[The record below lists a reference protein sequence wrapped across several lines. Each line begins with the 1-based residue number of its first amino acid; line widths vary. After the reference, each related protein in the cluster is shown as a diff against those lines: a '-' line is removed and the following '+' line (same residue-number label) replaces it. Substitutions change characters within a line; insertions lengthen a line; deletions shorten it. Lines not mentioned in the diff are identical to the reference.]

1 MEILQQI
8 FELCV
13 IPLLGVL
20 TTYLVK
26 LIRKKNKELDEK
38 VSNNISRK
46 YIDMLADTITNCVV
60 STNQTYVDALKE
72 ANAFDKEAQKK
83 AFELTY
89 NKIMNVLTEDAKEY
103 LEVKKIDKDKE
114 KENNIIYYN
123 FKKAVGDFPV
133 EKKIDKQVNL
143 LFYNGYTAKEISS
156 YVGLTERQINYIVK
170 KSKIY
175 KRRLVPWIIMKIFM
189 KLIQKMLL

>member
-13 IPLLGVL
+13 IPLLGIL

-26 LIRKKNKELDEK
+26 LIRKKNEELDAK
-38 VSNNISRK
+38 VSKEVSKK
-46 YIDMLADTITNCVV
+46 YIDMLADTITDCVI
-60 STNQTYVDALKE
+60 STNQTYVDALKS

-103 LEVKKIDKDKE
+103 LTTIYGDLEIYITTKIESEVKLYKE
-114 KENNIIYYN
+114 
-123 FKKAVGDFPV
+123 A
-133 EKKIDKQVNL
+133 
-143 LFYNGYTAKEISS
+143 
-156 YVGLTERQINYIVK
+156 
-170 KSKIY
+170 
-175 KRRLVPWIIMKIFM
+175 
-189 KLIQKMLL
+189 

>member
-13 IPLLGVL
+13 VPLLGIL

-26 LIRKKNKELDEK
+26 LIRKKNEELDAK
-38 VSNNISRK
+38 VSKEVSKK
-46 YIDMLADTITNCVV
+46 YIDMLADTITDCVI

-72 ANAFDKEAQKK
+72 ANAFNKEAQKK

-103 LEVKKIDKDKE
+103 LTTIYGDLEIYITTKIESEVKLYKE
-114 KENNIIYYN
+114 
-123 FKKAVGDFPV
+123 A
-133 EKKIDKQVNL
+133 
-143 LFYNGYTAKEISS
+143 
-156 YVGLTERQINYIVK
+156 
-170 KSKIY
+170 
-175 KRRLVPWIIMKIFM
+175 
-189 KLIQKMLL
+189 

>member
-13 IPLLGVL
+13 IPLLGIL

-26 LIRKKNKELDEK
+26 LIRKKNEELDAK
-38 VSNNISRK
+38 VSKEVSRK
-46 YIDMLADTITNCVV
+46 YIDMLADTITDCVI
-60 STNQTYVDALKE
+60 STNQTYVDALKD

-103 LEVKKIDKDKE
+103 LTTIYGDLEIYITTKIESEVKLYKE
-114 KENNIIYYN
+114 
-123 FKKAVGDFPV
+123 A
-133 EKKIDKQVNL
+133 
-143 LFYNGYTAKEISS
+143 
-156 YVGLTERQINYIVK
+156 
-170 KSKIY
+170 
-175 KRRLVPWIIMKIFM
+175 
-189 KLIQKMLL
+189 

>member
-13 IPLLGVL
+13 IPLLGIL

-38 VSNNISRK
+38 VSKEVSRK
-46 YIDMLADTITNCVV
+46 YIDMLADTITDCVV
-60 STNQTYVDALKE
+60 STNQTYVDALKA

-103 LEVKKIDKDKE
+103 LTTVYGDLEIYITTKIESEVKFYKE
-114 KENNIIYYN
+114 AG
-123 FKKAVGDFPV
+123 KK
-133 EKKIDKQVNL
+133 
-143 LFYNGYTAKEISS
+143 
-156 YVGLTERQINYIVK
+156 
-170 KSKIY
+170 
-175 KRRLVPWIIMKIFM
+175 
-189 KLIQKMLL
+189 

>member
-13 IPLLGVL
+13 IPLLGIL

-26 LIRKKNKELDEK
+26 LIRKQNKELDAK
-38 VSNNISRK
+38 VSKEVSKK
-46 YIDMLADTITNCVV
+46 YIDMLADTITDCVV

-103 LEVKKIDKDKE
+103 LTTIYGDLEIYITTKIESEVKLYKE
-114 KENNIIYYN
+114 
-123 FKKAVGDFPV
+123 A
-133 EKKIDKQVNL
+133 
-143 LFYNGYTAKEISS
+143 
-156 YVGLTERQINYIVK
+156 
-170 KSKIY
+170 
-175 KRRLVPWIIMKIFM
+175 
-189 KLIQKMLL
+189 

>member
-13 IPLLGVL
+13 VPLLGIL

-38 VSNNISRK
+38 VSKEVSRK
-46 YIDMLADTITNCVV
+46 YIDMLADTITDCVV
-60 STNQTYVDALKE
+60 STNQTYVDALKA
-72 ANAFDKEAQKK
+72 ANAFDKEAQEK

-103 LEVKKIDKDKE
+103 LTTIYGDLEIYITTKIESEVKFYKE
-114 KENNIIYYN
+114 
-123 FKKAVGDFPV
+123 V
-133 EKKIDKQVNL
+133 
-143 LFYNGYTAKEISS
+143 
-156 YVGLTERQINYIVK
+156 
-170 KSKIY
+170 
-175 KRRLVPWIIMKIFM
+175 
-189 KLIQKMLL
+189 

>member
-13 IPLLGVL
+13 IPLLGIL

-38 VSNNISRK
+38 VSKEVSRK
-46 YIDMLADTITNCVV
+46 YINMLADTITDCVV

-72 ANAFDKEAQKK
+72 SNAFDKEAQKK

-89 NKIMNVLTEDAKEY
+89 NKIMNILTEDAKEY
-103 LEVKKIDKDKE
+103 LTTIYGDLEIYITTKIESEIKFYKE
-114 KENNIIYYN
+114 
-123 FKKAVGDFPV
+123 A
-133 EKKIDKQVNL
+133 
-143 LFYNGYTAKEISS
+143 
-156 YVGLTERQINYIVK
+156 
-170 KSKIY
+170 
-175 KRRLVPWIIMKIFM
+175 
-189 KLIQKMLL
+189 

>member
-13 IPLLGVL
+13 IPLLGIL

-38 VSNNISRK
+38 VSNKISKK
-46 YIDMLADTITNCVV
+46 YIDMLADTITDCVV

-103 LEVKKIDKDKE
+103 LTTIYGDLEIYITTKIESEVKLYKE
-114 KENNIIYYN
+114 
-123 FKKAVGDFPV
+123 A
-133 EKKIDKQVNL
+133 
-143 LFYNGYTAKEISS
+143 
-156 YVGLTERQINYIVK
+156 
-170 KSKIY
+170 
-175 KRRLVPWIIMKIFM
+175 
-189 KLIQKMLL
+189 

>member
-13 IPLLGVL
+13 IPLLGIL

-38 VSNNISRK
+38 VSKEVSRK

-103 LEVKKIDKDKE
+103 LTTIYGDLEIYITTKIESEVKLYKE
-114 KENNIIYYN
+114 
-123 FKKAVGDFPV
+123 A
-133 EKKIDKQVNL
+133 
-143 LFYNGYTAKEISS
+143 
-156 YVGLTERQINYIVK
+156 
-170 KSKIY
+170 
-175 KRRLVPWIIMKIFM
+175 
-189 KLIQKMLL
+189 

>member
-13 IPLLGVL
+13 IPLLGIL

-38 VSNNISRK
+38 VSNKISKK
-46 YIDMLADTITNCVV
+46 YIDMLADTITDCVV

-103 LEVKKIDKDKE
+103 LTTVYGDLEIYITTKIESEVKLYKE
-114 KENNIIYYN
+114 
-123 FKKAVGDFPV
+123 A
-133 EKKIDKQVNL
+133 
-143 LFYNGYTAKEISS
+143 
-156 YVGLTERQINYIVK
+156 
-170 KSKIY
+170 
-175 KRRLVPWIIMKIFM
+175 
-189 KLIQKMLL
+189 

>member
-13 IPLLGVL
+13 VPLLGIL

-26 LIRKKNKELDEK
+26 LIRKKNEELDAK
-38 VSNNISRK
+38 VSKEVSKK
-46 YIDMLADTITNCVV
+46 YIDMLADTITDCVV
-60 STNQTYVDALKE
+60 STNQTYVDALKA

-103 LEVKKIDKDKE
+103 LTTIYGDLEIYITTKIESEVKLYKE
-114 KENNIIYYN
+114 
-123 FKKAVGDFPV
+123 A
-133 EKKIDKQVNL
+133 
-143 LFYNGYTAKEISS
+143 
-156 YVGLTERQINYIVK
+156 
-170 KSKIY
+170 
-175 KRRLVPWIIMKIFM
+175 
-189 KLIQKMLL
+189 

>member
-38 VSNNISRK
+38 VSNKISKK
-46 YIDMLADTITNCVV
+46 YIDMLADTITDCVI

-103 LEVKKIDKDKE
+103 LTTIYGDLEIYITTKIESEVKLYKE
-114 KENNIIYYN
+114 
-123 FKKAVGDFPV
+123 A
-133 EKKIDKQVNL
+133 
-143 LFYNGYTAKEISS
+143 
-156 YVGLTERQINYIVK
+156 
-170 KSKIY
+170 
-175 KRRLVPWIIMKIFM
+175 
-189 KLIQKMLL
+189 

>member
-13 IPLLGVL
+13 IPLLGIL

-26 LIRKKNKELDEK
+26 LIRKKNKELDAK
-38 VSNNISRK
+38 VSKEVSKK
-46 YIDMLADTITNCVV
+46 YIDMLANTITDCVI

-103 LEVKKIDKDKE
+103 LTTIYGDLEIYITTKIESEVKLYKE
-114 KENNIIYYN
+114 
-123 FKKAVGDFPV
+123 A
-133 EKKIDKQVNL
+133 
-143 LFYNGYTAKEISS
+143 
-156 YVGLTERQINYIVK
+156 
-170 KSKIY
+170 
-175 KRRLVPWIIMKIFM
+175 
-189 KLIQKMLL
+189 

>member
-13 IPLLGVL
+13 VPLLGIL

-26 LIRKKNKELDEK
+26 LIRKKNEELDAK
-38 VSNNISRK
+38 VSKEVSKK
-46 YIDMLADTITNCVV
+46 YIDMLADTITDCVI

-103 LEVKKIDKDKE
+103 LTTVYGDLEIYITTKIESEVKSYKE
-114 KENNIIYYN
+114 
-123 FKKAVGDFPV
+123 A
-133 EKKIDKQVNL
+133 
-143 LFYNGYTAKEISS
+143 
-156 YVGLTERQINYIVK
+156 
-170 KSKIY
+170 
-175 KRRLVPWIIMKIFM
+175 
-189 KLIQKMLL
+189 

>member
-13 IPLLGVL
+13 IPLLGIL

-38 VSNNISRK
+38 VSNKISRK
-46 YIDMLADTITNCVV
+46 YIDMLADTITDCVV

-103 LEVKKIDKDKE
+103 LTTVYGDLEIYITTKIESEVKLYKE
-114 KENNIIYYN
+114 
-123 FKKAVGDFPV
+123 A
-133 EKKIDKQVNL
+133 
-143 LFYNGYTAKEISS
+143 
-156 YVGLTERQINYIVK
+156 
-170 KSKIY
+170 
-175 KRRLVPWIIMKIFM
+175 
-189 KLIQKMLL
+189 

>member
-13 IPLLGVL
+13 IPLLGIL

-26 LIRKKNKELDEK
+26 LIRKKNEELDAK
-38 VSNNISRK
+38 VSKEVSKK
-46 YIDMLADTITNCVV
+46 YIDMLADTITDCVV

-103 LEVKKIDKDKE
+103 LTTVYGDLEIYITTKIESEVKTYKE
-114 KENNIIYYN
+114 
-123 FKKAVGDFPV
+123 A
-133 EKKIDKQVNL
+133 
-143 LFYNGYTAKEISS
+143 
-156 YVGLTERQINYIVK
+156 
-170 KSKIY
+170 
-175 KRRLVPWIIMKIFM
+175 
-189 KLIQKMLL
+189 

>member
-13 IPLLGVL
+13 ITLLGIL

-26 LIRKKNKELDEK
+26 LIRKKNKELDAK
-38 VSNNISRK
+38 VSKEVSKK
-46 YIDMLADTITNCVV
+46 YIDMLADTITDCVV

-103 LEVKKIDKDKE
+103 LTTVYGDLEIYITTKIESEVKLYKE
-114 KENNIIYYN
+114 
-123 FKKAVGDFPV
+123 A
-133 EKKIDKQVNL
+133 
-143 LFYNGYTAKEISS
+143 
-156 YVGLTERQINYIVK
+156 
-170 KSKIY
+170 
-175 KRRLVPWIIMKIFM
+175 
-189 KLIQKMLL
+189 

>member
-13 IPLLGVL
+13 IPLLGIL

-38 VSNNISRK
+38 VSNNISKK
-46 YIDMLADTITNCVV
+46 YIDMLADTITDCVI

-103 LEVKKIDKDKE
+103 LTTIYGDLEIYITTKIESEVKLYKE
-114 KENNIIYYN
+114 
-123 FKKAVGDFPV
+123 A
-133 EKKIDKQVNL
+133 
-143 LFYNGYTAKEISS
+143 
-156 YVGLTERQINYIVK
+156 
-170 KSKIY
+170 
-175 KRRLVPWIIMKIFM
+175 
-189 KLIQKMLL
+189 

>member
-13 IPLLGVL
+13 IPLLGIL

-38 VSNNISRK
+38 VSKEVSKK
-46 YIDMLADTITNCVV
+46 YIDMLADTITDCVI

-103 LEVKKIDKDKE
+103 LTTIYGDLEIYITTKIESEVKLYKE
-114 KENNIIYYN
+114 
-123 FKKAVGDFPV
+123 A
-133 EKKIDKQVNL
+133 
-143 LFYNGYTAKEISS
+143 
-156 YVGLTERQINYIVK
+156 
-170 KSKIY
+170 
-175 KRRLVPWIIMKIFM
+175 
-189 KLIQKMLL
+189 

>member
-13 IPLLGVL
+13 IPLLGIL

-26 LIRKKNKELDEK
+26 LIRKKNEELDAK
-38 VSNNISRK
+38 VSKEVSKK
-46 YIDMLADTITNCVV
+46 YIDMLADTITDCVI

-103 LEVKKIDKDKE
+103 LTTVYGDLEIYITTKIESEVKTYKE
-114 KENNIIYYN
+114 
-123 FKKAVGDFPV
+123 A
-133 EKKIDKQVNL
+133 
-143 LFYNGYTAKEISS
+143 
-156 YVGLTERQINYIVK
+156 
-170 KSKIY
+170 
-175 KRRLVPWIIMKIFM
+175 
-189 KLIQKMLL
+189 

>member
-26 LIRKKNKELDEK
+26 LIRKKNEELDAK
-38 VSNNISRK
+38 VSKEVSKK
-46 YIDMLADTITNCVV
+46 YIDMLADTITDCVI

-89 NKIMNVLTEDAKEY
+89 NKIMNILTEDAKEY
-103 LEVKKIDKDKE
+103 LTTIYCDLEIYITTKIESEVKLYKE
-114 KENNIIYYN
+114 
-123 FKKAVGDFPV
+123 A
-133 EKKIDKQVNL
+133 
-143 LFYNGYTAKEISS
+143 
-156 YVGLTERQINYIVK
+156 
-170 KSKIY
+170 
-175 KRRLVPWIIMKIFM
+175 
-189 KLIQKMLL
+189 

>member
-13 IPLLGVL
+13 IPLLGIL

-89 NKIMNVLTEDAKEY
+89 NKIMNVLTEEAKEY
-103 LEVKKIDKDKE
+103 LTAIYGDLEIYITTKIESEVKLYKE
-114 KENNIIYYN
+114 
-123 FKKAVGDFPV
+123 A
-133 EKKIDKQVNL
+133 
-143 LFYNGYTAKEISS
+143 
-156 YVGLTERQINYIVK
+156 
-170 KSKIY
+170 
-175 KRRLVPWIIMKIFM
+175 
-189 KLIQKMLL
+189 

>member
-13 IPLLGVL
+13 IPLLGIL

-26 LIRKKNKELDEK
+26 LIRKKNEELDAK
-38 VSNNISRK
+38 VNKEVSKK
-46 YIDMLADTITNCVV
+46 YIDMLADTITDCVI

-103 LEVKKIDKDKE
+103 LTTVYGDLEIYITTKIESEVKTYKE
-114 KENNIIYYN
+114 
-123 FKKAVGDFPV
+123 A
-133 EKKIDKQVNL
+133 
-143 LFYNGYTAKEISS
+143 
-156 YVGLTERQINYIVK
+156 
-170 KSKIY
+170 
-175 KRRLVPWIIMKIFM
+175 
-189 KLIQKMLL
+189 

>member
-13 IPLLGVL
+13 VPLLGIL

-26 LIRKKNKELDEK
+26 LIRKKNKELDTK
-38 VSNNISRK
+38 VSKEVSKK
-46 YIDMLADTITNCVV
+46 YIDMLADTITDCVV
-60 STNQTYVDALKE
+60 STNQTYVDALKS

-103 LEVKKIDKDKE
+103 LTTIYGDLEIYITTKIESEVKLYKE
-114 KENNIIYYN
+114 
-123 FKKAVGDFPV
+123 A
-133 EKKIDKQVNL
+133 
-143 LFYNGYTAKEISS
+143 
-156 YVGLTERQINYIVK
+156 
-170 KSKIY
+170 
-175 KRRLVPWIIMKIFM
+175 
-189 KLIQKMLL
+189 

>member
-13 IPLLGVL
+13 VPLLGIL

-38 VSNNISRK
+38 VSKEVSKK
-46 YIDMLADTITNCVV
+46 YIDMLADTITDCVI
-60 STNQTYVDALKE
+60 STNQTYVDALKA

-103 LEVKKIDKDKE
+103 LTTIYGDLEIYITTKIESEVKLYKE
-114 KENNIIYYN
+114 
-123 FKKAVGDFPV
+123 A
-133 EKKIDKQVNL
+133 
-143 LFYNGYTAKEISS
+143 
-156 YVGLTERQINYIVK
+156 
-170 KSKIY
+170 
-175 KRRLVPWIIMKIFM
+175 
-189 KLIQKMLL
+189 

>member
-13 IPLLGVL
+13 IPLLGIL
-20 TTYLVK
+20 TAYLVK

-38 VSNNISRK
+38 VSKEVSRK
-46 YIDMLADTITNCVV
+46 YIDMLADTITDCVV

-103 LEVKKIDKDKE
+103 LTTIYGDLEIYITTKIESEVKFCKE
-114 KENNIIYYN
+114 
-123 FKKAVGDFPV
+123 A
-133 EKKIDKQVNL
+133 
-143 LFYNGYTAKEISS
+143 
-156 YVGLTERQINYIVK
+156 
-170 KSKIY
+170 
-175 KRRLVPWIIMKIFM
+175 
-189 KLIQKMLL
+189 

>member
-13 IPLLGVL
+13 IPLLGIL

-26 LIRKKNKELDEK
+26 LIRKKNKELDAK
-38 VSNNISRK
+38 VSKEVSRK
-46 YIDMLADTITNCVV
+46 YINMLADTITDCVI

-103 LEVKKIDKDKE
+103 LTTIYGDLEIYITTKIESEVKLYKE
-114 KENNIIYYN
+114 
-123 FKKAVGDFPV
+123 A
-133 EKKIDKQVNL
+133 
-143 LFYNGYTAKEISS
+143 
-156 YVGLTERQINYIVK
+156 
-170 KSKIY
+170 
-175 KRRLVPWIIMKIFM
+175 
-189 KLIQKMLL
+189 

>member
-13 IPLLGVL
+13 VPLLGIL

-38 VSNNISRK
+38 VSNKISKK
-46 YIDMLADTITNCVV
+46 YIDMLADTITDCVV

-103 LEVKKIDKDKE
+103 LTTIYGDLEIYITTKIESEVKTYKE
-114 KENNIIYYN
+114 
-123 FKKAVGDFPV
+123 A
-133 EKKIDKQVNL
+133 
-143 LFYNGYTAKEISS
+143 
-156 YVGLTERQINYIVK
+156 
-170 KSKIY
+170 
-175 KRRLVPWIIMKIFM
+175 
-189 KLIQKMLL
+189 

>member
-13 IPLLGVL
+13 VPLLGIL

-38 VSNNISRK
+38 VSKEVSRK
-46 YIDMLADTITNCVV
+46 YIDMLADTITDCVI
-60 STNQTYVDALKE
+60 STNQTYVDALKA
-72 ANAFDKEAQKK
+72 ANAFDKEAQEK

-103 LEVKKIDKDKE
+103 LTTIYGDLEIYITTKIESEVKLYKE
-114 KENNIIYYN
+114 
-123 FKKAVGDFPV
+123 A
-133 EKKIDKQVNL
+133 
-143 LFYNGYTAKEISS
+143 
-156 YVGLTERQINYIVK
+156 
-170 KSKIY
+170 
-175 KRRLVPWIIMKIFM
+175 
-189 KLIQKMLL
+189 

>member
-13 IPLLGVL
+13 IPLLGIL

-38 VSNNISRK
+38 VSKEVSRK
-46 YIDMLADTITNCVV
+46 YIDMLADTITDCVIA
-60 STNQTYVDALKE
+60 THQTYVDALKE

-89 NKIMNVLTEDAKEY
+89 NKIMNILTEDAKEY
-103 LEVKKIDKDKE
+103 LTTIYGDLEIYITTKIESEVKLYKE
-114 KENNIIYYN
+114 
-123 FKKAVGDFPV
+123 V
-133 EKKIDKQVNL
+133 
-143 LFYNGYTAKEISS
+143 
-156 YVGLTERQINYIVK
+156 
-170 KSKIY
+170 
-175 KRRLVPWIIMKIFM
+175 
-189 KLIQKMLL
+189 

>member
-13 IPLLGVL
+13 VPLLGIL

-26 LIRKKNKELDEK
+26 LIRKKNEELDAK
-38 VSNNISRK
+38 VSKEVSKK
-46 YIDMLADTITNCVV
+46 YIDMLADTITDCVI

-103 LEVKKIDKDKE
+103 LTTVYGDLEIYITTKIESEVKLYKE
-114 KENNIIYYN
+114 
-123 FKKAVGDFPV
+123 A
-133 EKKIDKQVNL
+133 
-143 LFYNGYTAKEISS
+143 
-156 YVGLTERQINYIVK
+156 
-170 KSKIY
+170 
-175 KRRLVPWIIMKIFM
+175 
-189 KLIQKMLL
+189 

>member
-13 IPLLGVL
+13 VPLLGIL

-38 VSNNISRK
+38 VSKEVSRK
-46 YIDMLADTITNCVV
+46 YIDMLADTITDCVV
-60 STNQTYVDALKE
+60 STNQTYVDALKA
-72 ANAFDKEAQKK
+72 ANAFDKEAQEK

-103 LEVKKIDKDKE
+103 LTTIYGDLEIYITTKIESEVKLYKE
-114 KENNIIYYN
+114 
-123 FKKAVGDFPV
+123 A
-133 EKKIDKQVNL
+133 
-143 LFYNGYTAKEISS
+143 
-156 YVGLTERQINYIVK
+156 
-170 KSKIY
+170 
-175 KRRLVPWIIMKIFM
+175 
-189 KLIQKMLL
+189 

>member
-13 IPLLGVL
+13 IPLLGIL

-26 LIRKKNKELDEK
+26 LIRKKNEELDAK
-38 VSNNISRK
+38 VSKEVSRK
-46 YIDMLADTITNCVV
+46 YIDMLADTITDCVV

-103 LEVKKIDKDKE
+103 LTTIYGDLEIYITTKIESEVKLYKE
-114 KENNIIYYN
+114 
-123 FKKAVGDFPV
+123 A
-133 EKKIDKQVNL
+133 
-143 LFYNGYTAKEISS
+143 
-156 YVGLTERQINYIVK
+156 
-170 KSKIY
+170 
-175 KRRLVPWIIMKIFM
+175 
-189 KLIQKMLL
+189 

>member
-13 IPLLGVL
+13 IPLLGIL

-26 LIRKKNKELDEK
+26 LIRKKNKELDAK
-38 VSNNISRK
+38 VSKEVSRK
-46 YIDMLADTITNCVV
+46 YIDMLADTITDCVI

-72 ANAFDKEAQKK
+72 ANAFDKKAQEK

-103 LEVKKIDKDKE
+103 LTTIYGDLEIYITTKIESEVKLYKE
-114 KENNIIYYN
+114 
-123 FKKAVGDFPV
+123 A
-133 EKKIDKQVNL
+133 
-143 LFYNGYTAKEISS
+143 
-156 YVGLTERQINYIVK
+156 
-170 KSKIY
+170 
-175 KRRLVPWIIMKIFM
+175 
-189 KLIQKMLL
+189 